1 MSRSDAPA
9 GTILETERLRLRR
22 LEPGD
27 LEALHA
33 LYSDPEI
40 RRYFPE
46 GVLTRAQTKEELD
59 WFVAGDPDHPA
70 LGLWATVL
78 KPDGEFIGRCGLLPC
93 IVEGRPEVEVAYLI
107 DKCHW
112 RQGFGA
118 EAAAALVRYG
128 FDTLGLTRIVA
139 FVDPANAASA
149 ATARKAGLAFER
161 EIAPEGMRTAI
172 YAIERR
178 RDADETDSS
187 A

>member
-1 MSRSDAPA
+1 MSRSAAPA

-33 LYSDPEI
+33 RYSDPEI

-59 WFVAGDPDHPA
+59 WFVAGDPNHPA
-70 LGLWATVL
+70 LGLWATLL
-78 KPDGEFIGRCGLLPC
+78 KPGGEFIGRCGLLPWT
-93 IVEGRPEVEVAYLI
+93 VEGRPETEVAYLI
-107 DKCHW
+107 DKRYW

-128 FDTLGLTRIVA
+128 FDKLGLTRIVA

-161 EIAPEGMRTAI
+161 EIELEGKRDAV

-178 RDADETDSS
+178 RGTDETDSS